1 MGHALTAHRDRSRS
15 IRGSDTSGSSTTCGT
30 ITVTDDSDS
39 GGGSTDPGDGGSTD
53 PGDGGGSDPGTG
65 SPPPQDD
72 DGLGT
77 GAAII
82 GVGGAAA
89 VALAYAASR
98 GN

>member
-15 IRGSDTSGSSTTCGT
+15 IRSSDTSGSSTTCGT
-30 ITVTDDSDS
+30 ITVTDGSDS
-39 GGGSTDPGDGGSTD
+39 GDGGSTD

-65 SPPPQDD
+65 SPPPQDGD
-72 DGLGT
+72 SLGT

-89 VALAYAASR
+89 VALAYAAGR